1 MKDKNKESFHKKLLN
16 NGFYMGLFVALVGL
30 IAIVYLY
37 I

>member
-1 MKDKNKESFHKKLLN
+1 MKDNNKGSFHKKLLN